1 MQQGRKYNHVLITG
15 ASSGIG
21 AALALRYATTAPGIN
36 LALSG
41 RNAVRLRE
49 VANQCKKAGAIVSEH
64 IADVTDQNHMHNWIT
79 ALDESL
85 AIDLV
90 IANAGIS
97 GGTGGAGESTK
108 QAREIF
114 NANLYGVLNTIDP
127 LIPRMARRGS
137 GHIALMSSL
146 ASFSA
151 WPGAPAYSASKAAVR
166 FYGEALHG
174 SLAKQGIRVSVICPG
189 FIDTPMTAVNNY
201 AMPFMITSE
210 KSAKII
216 AKGLE
221 RNKSRI
227 AFPLPTYLMAG
238 SLALIHHN
246 ITTHISRL
254 LPEKPSNGT
263 QDCM

>member
-1 MQQGRKYNHVLITG
+1 MQQGRKYNHILITG

-21 AALALRYATTAPGIN
+21 AALAQHYATTAPGIN

-41 RNAVRLRE
+41 RNAVRLR
-49 VANQCKKAGAIVSEH
+49 AIADQCREAGANVSEH

-114 NANLYGVLNTIDP
+114 DANLYGVLNTIDP
-127 LIPRMARRGS
+127 LIPRMTRRGT

-146 ASFSA
+146 AGFSA

-174 SLAKQGIRVSVICPG
+174 SLAKHGIKVSVICPG
-189 FIDTPMTAVNNY
+189 FIKTPMTAVNDY
-201 AMPFMITSE
+201 VMPFMITAE
-210 KSAKII
+210 KSAQII
-216 AKGLE
+216 AKRLE
-221 RNKSRI
+221 RDKSRI
-227 AFPLPTYLMAG
+227 AFPLPTYLMAVF
-238 SLALIHHN
+238 LNLIPHN
-246 ITTHISRL
+246 ITTNILRL
-254 LPEKPSNGT
+254 LPEKPSSGT
-263 QDCM
+263 